1 VAIPEEGWILA
12 GLGIRLAQ
20 CAGAH
25 HRGGYRKMEPLAAEL
40 YRRVFWILVV
50 ADTLMSSFN
59 GRPSITKP
67 FEYVIDFI
75 VIPGSCLLQL

>member
-1 VAIPEEGWILA
+1 
-12 GLGIRLAQ
+12 
-20 CAGAH
+20 
-25 HRGGYRKMEPLAAEL
+25 MEPLAAEL